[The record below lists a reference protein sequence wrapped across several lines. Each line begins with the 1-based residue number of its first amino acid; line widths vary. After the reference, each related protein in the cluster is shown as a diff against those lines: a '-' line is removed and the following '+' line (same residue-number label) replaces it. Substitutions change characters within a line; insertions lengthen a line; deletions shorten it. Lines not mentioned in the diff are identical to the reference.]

1 MKTTSIK
8 DILLLGFIV
17 LSFSYCSDPINQK
30 VVYSENENPETL
42 ELKQDST
49 MVKIADVP
57 IYIDST
63 QYLIHPIGE
72 YKIYRGRGSSFYGYS
87 KYGTGSFSSSSFNDN
102 DEIDGTLNN
111 LKFQHINSEK
121 LVPLTSKNIRIKHIS
136 FLRTIFN
143 NTKKKVLVYR
153 VLDQDTNQDGMLN
166 YFDVESL
173 YMSNVDGSEFK
184 KITPNLQELI
194 DWKILKVN
202 NKMYLRSIE
211 DTNKNGEFDKDD
223 KMHYWYIDFNLTD
236 PQVIEY
242 NPV

>member
-87 KYGTGSFSSSSFNDN
+87 KYGTGSFSSSSFNSISSN
-102 DEIDGTLNN
+102 SWPRWI
-111 LKFQHINSEK
+111 IN
-121 LVPLTSKNIRIKHIS
+121 
-136 FLRTIFN
+136 
-143 NTKKKVLVYR
+143 
-153 VLDQDTNQDGMLN
+153 
-166 YFDVESL
+166 
-173 YMSNVDGSEFK
+173 
-184 KITPNLQELI
+184 
-194 DWKILKVN
+194 
-202 NKMYLRSIE
+202 
-211 DTNKNGEFDKDD
+211 
-223 KMHYWYIDFNLTD
+223 
-236 PQVIEY
+236 
-242 NPV
+242 